1 MNYDVF
7 IPTAGLGTRLNVLS
21 QNINKSLLPIN
32 HKPVISHIIEKFP
45 AAKLIHIAIG
55 FKGNLVKDYLEIKY
69 PEKNSIL

>member
-45 AAKLIHIAIG
+45 SAKVISYSYR
-55 FKGNLVKDYLEIKY
+55 FKGNLVKDYLEIH
-69 PEKNSIL
+69 ILKKI